1 MVIETILQIIRD
13 CLIPASSWS
22 HGFLS
27 CLPPLL
33 GFPGPKLMVNM
44 EELRCHQS
52 MPSAVRS
59 SPFPAVALVSEASQY
74 GFDLRTVEVAVCN
87 ESKRIER
94 CPFLGFSTNQRQL
107 AR

>member
-1 MVIETILQIIRD
+1 
-13 CLIPASSWS
+13 
-22 HGFLS
+22 
-27 CLPPLL
+27 
-33 GFPGPKLMVNM
+33 
-44 EELRCHQS
+44 

-94 CPFLGFSTNQRQL
+94 RPFLGFSTNQRQL
-107 AR
+107 ALRGELPGAALKRKTSVIFAKI